1 MSIFETTM
9 LVCFGASWP
18 LAIYKTIK
26 TKNPVGKSMPFLFL
40 VFIGYLAGCMHKIYY
55 NFDKVFW
62 LYVLNN
68 TMVLIDII
76 LCYYYITLNAKM
88 HKKAMQTEDEPATE

>member
-1 MSIFETTM
+1 MSVFETIM

-26 TKNPVGKSMPFLFL
+26 AKNPVGKSMPFLYL
-40 VFIGYLAGCMHKIYY
+40 VFIGYIAGCMHKIYF

-62 LYVLNN
+62 LYVLNS
-68 TMVLIDII
+68 TMVLVDIV
-76 LCYYYITLNAKM
+76 LCQYYISMHAKL
-88 HKKAMQTEDEPATE
+88 HEKIEPPQDSPATE